1 MSLPA
6 FLTALHENGR
16 VRVSIVP
23 DKTPDA
29 RAHAESKLREM
40 DLLARAEL
48 AGDVPEF
55 RPDAALW
62 AATLLHQACQ
72 FLIFREVSAETVRAA
87 LSVPCPEQPSPAVC
101 YSVDL
106 SLRYLPDLLAL
117 ARGAAEE
124 DPLNVGL
131 LALAKAWPLS
141 SVGIKNLPPVLAT
154 ELALFIA
161 HPSLRR
167 LYADRIIQFAERSRL
182 DDPRVIEAVREG
194 IGAFPELCPALAAD
208 LKTQEV

>member
-6 FLTALHENGR
+6 FLTALHENVR
-16 VRVSIVP
+16 VRVTIVP

-29 RAHAESKLREM
+29 RAHAETKLREL

-48 AGDVPEF
+48 AGDAPEF

-62 AATLLHQACQ
+62 AATALHQACQ

-87 LSVPCPEQPSPAVC
+87 LAVPCPETPSPAVC

-117 ARGAAEE
+117 ARGAAED

-141 SVGIKNLPPVLAT
+141 SVGIKNLPPSDIA
-154 ELALFIA
+154 AFIA

-167 LYADRIIQFAERSRL
+167 LYADRIIQFADRSRL
-182 DDPRVIEAVREG
+182 DDPRVLEAVREG
-194 IGAFPELCPALAAD
+194 IGAFPELAPALAAD
-208 LKTQEV
+208 LKTQEA